1 MVVLVVLLSYNV
13 LISPPYNAQ
22 ITTQVDENS
31 VYSELLDQISQLQS
45 KINSI
50 AGLRETEP
58 AKTEYENE
66 VRVEV
71 PIEKPTL
78 TLAEKAR
85 LFDEG
90 KCQINDKIYFL
101 KTSKT
106 GSTSVANILMRFGLR
121 RPGTTFLVGETA
133 NGGFFFN
140 NQYMPF
146 NAETCYLGKNVN
158 PRPVFDISYVHMR
171 YNKTAID
178 YLMHPD
184 HKVIL
189 HQVLC
194 SKSLDFDLSL
204 FNCICFLVALL
215 DLTCTFQTLFRVNVN
230 QLNKTSNST

>member
-1 MVVLVVLLSYNV
+1 MNFLRNESFKLTLLCSLVVLVVLLSYNV

-22 ITTQVDENS
+22 ITTQIDENS

-58 AKTEYENE
+58 DKTEYENE
-66 VRVEV
+66 IRVQV

-189 HQVLC
+189 HQFYLTDNRQRSVEF
-194 SKSLDFDLSL
+194 SLMFKEPRL
-204 FNCICFLVALL
+204 
-215 DLTCTFQTLFRVNVN
+215 
-230 QLNKTSNST
+230 